1 MNYAAILE
9 TYSLAELI
17 ELNDIDE
24 EDILRILIE
33 AHVLQVPEILPLE
46 FDE

>member
-1 MNYAAILE
+1 MNYAAILD

-17 ELNDIDE
+17 ELNDLTE
-24 EDILRILIE
+24 EE
-33 AHVLQVPEILPLE
+33 VLEHLVNQHFLKLPELQPLE

>member
-1 MNYAAILE
+1 LNYAAILE
-9 TYSLAELI
+9 TYTLQELI

-33 AHVLQVPEILPLE
+33 ADVLHVPEILPLE

>member
-9 TYSLAELI
+9 TYTLQELI

-33 AHVLQVPEILPLE
+33 ADVLDLPEITPLE